1 MPSTLTLIP
10 PILAIGIAL
19 WKREVILALM
29 VSLFSSE
36 LILLHGNAF
45 TAFPQVF
52 ERIVEVFSD
61 AENTRILIFSLLIGG
76 LIALVRD
83 SGGVSAFVQWLE
95 QKEWADSA
103 RKSSWLCIIV
113 SVVLFIESTLSIF
126 TSALVSIGLFDK
138 YKMSR
143 ARLAY
148 FIDSTC
154 PPVKTLIP
162 LNAWGAL
169 LLGLLTPFALP
180 SSAEILIRSIPLN
193 FYSWIT
199 LAFVA
204 YTATSGRVYGSM
216 NESEMSVSEQECNI
230 VAAAATLKRFFIC
243 PMLTLVIGMIGF
255 MWVTGDGSILRGD
268 SSKAVLWS
276 VSLAILM
283 AYILLRSHRIKRLAE
298 LVAITFKGMSDLLAM
313 VTLLL
318 LAIALGASL
327 KELGTATV
335 ITSLVGD
342 FLPIW
347 LVAPMVFLSGCFIS
361 FATGTSWGTFA
372 IMMPIAMPF
381 AVKFNIPPEF
391 ILAAVIGGGVFGDHC
406 SGISDTAI
414 LSSLASGCNH
424 YEHVQ
429 TQLPYAL
436 VAAGLSLL
444 CYIIA
449 GILFL

>member
-1 MPSTLTLIP
+1 
-10 PILAIGIAL
+10 
-19 WKREVILALM
+19 
-29 VSLFSSE
+29 
-36 LILLHGNAF
+36 
-45 TAFPQVF
+45 
-52 ERIVEVFSD
+52 
-61 AENTRILIFSLLIGG
+61 
-76 LIALVRD
+76 
-83 SGGVSAFVQWLE
+83 
-95 QKEWADSA
+95 
-103 RKSSWLCIIV
+103 
-113 SVVLFIESTLSIF
+113 
-126 TSALVSIGLFDK
+126 
-138 YKMSR
+138 
-143 ARLAY
+143 
-148 FIDSTC
+148 
-154 PPVKTLIP
+154 
-162 LNAWGAL
+162 
-169 LLGLLTPFALP
+169 
-180 SSAEILIRSIPLN
+180 
-193 FYSWIT
+193 
-199 LAFVA
+199 
-204 YTATSGRVYGSM
+204 
-216 NESEMSVSEQECNI
+216 
-230 VAAAATLKRFFIC
+230 
-243 PMLTLVIGMIGF
+243 
-255 MWVTGDGSILRGD
+255 
-268 SSKAVLWS
+268 
-276 VSLAILM
+276 M

-449 GILFL
+449 GIMFL